1 MWEENF
7 MRQTALLAVSF
18 LMGLPAFAVDS
29 QLLNLV
35 MPDARIVAG
44 VNVTNARNSMFGQ
57 FLLRQIPAGEQPLQ
71 NLISLTG
78 FDPRQDLSEILM
90 ASTAQQG
97 SHTALV
103 LARGNFDVSK
113 IAAALKGQQAQTY
126 KGATLIVPVNAKN
139 HGAIAFLNGS
149 IAIAGDTASVKS
161 ALDRQN
167 NANTIDSALA
177 AKVQSLS
184 AAEDAWSVSIAS
196 LGSLLPAGA
205 AAGAS
210 SNQITGILKD
220 VQSSSGGVKFADQT
234 VNITGQAIADTP
246 QNAGALGDVI
256 RLIVTLVS
264 TNAGANAQAAA
275 AAQLLQSLQIT
286 TDGNAVNLA
295 LTVPESQL
303 EAFLTTAGSVPGLHL
318 GGARAVRR

>member
-1 MWEENF
+1 
-7 MRQTALLAVSF
+7 MRQTALLALAF
-18 LMGLPAFAVDS
+18 LTGLPAFAVDP

-35 MPDARIVAG
+35 MPDARIMAG
-44 VNVTNARNSMFGQ
+44 MNVTSARNSPFGQ
-57 FLLRQIPAGEQPLQ
+57 FILRQIPAGQQSLE
-71 NLISLTG
+71 NLISVTG

-90 ASTAQQG
+90 ASAAQQSSKSG
-97 SHTALV
+97 LI
-103 LARGNFDVSK
+103 LARGNFDVAK
-113 IAAALKGQQAQTY
+113 ITAAVKGQQVQTY
-126 KGATLIVPVNAKN
+126 NGATLIIPANTKDT
-139 HGAIAFLNGS
+139 GAVAFLNGS
-149 IAIAGDTASVKS
+149 IAIAGDASSVKS
-161 ALDRQN
+161 AVDRQSS
-167 NANTIDSALA
+167 ANSVDPSLA
-177 AKVQSLS
+177 AKAQSLS

-205 AAGAS
+205 AANAS

-220 VQSSSGGVKFADQT
+220 VQSSSGGVKFSDQT
-234 VNITGQAIADTP
+234 VNITGQAVADTP

-256 RLIVTLVS
+256 RLIVTLIG

-303 EAFLTTAGSVPGLHL
+303 EAFLTTAGSVPGLHA
-318 GGARAVRR
+318 GAAAGSARR

>member
-1 MWEENF
+1 
-7 MRQTALLAVSF
+7 MRQTALLAHSF
-18 LMGLPAFAVDS
+18 LMGLPAFAVDP

-35 MPDARIVAG
+35 MPDARVLAG
-44 VNVTNARNSMFGQ
+44 MNVTNARNSTFGQ
-57 FLLRQIPAGEQPLQ
+57 FVLRQIPAGEQSLQ
-71 NLISLTG
+71 DLISLTG
-78 FDPRQDLSEILM
+78 FDPRQDVSEILM
-90 ASTAQQG
+90 ASAAQQG
-97 SHTALV
+97 SHSALV
-103 LARGNFDVSK
+103 LARGNFDVAK
-113 IAAALKGQQAQTY
+113 ITAAMKGQQTQTY
-126 KGATLIVPVNAKN
+126 NGATLILPVNAKE
-139 HGAIAFLNGS
+139 HGAVAFLNNS
-149 IAIAGDTASVKS
+149 IAIAGDAASVKS

-167 NANTIDSALA
+167 SANSVDSALA

-196 LGSLLPAGA
+196 LGSFLPAGA
-205 AAGAS
+205 VAGAS

-234 VNITGQAIADTP
+234 VDITGQAIADTP

-275 AAQLLQSLQIT
+275 AAQLLQSLKIT

-303 EAFLTTAGSVPGLHL
+303 EAFLTTAGSVPGLHA
-318 GGARAVRR
+318 GGAAGALRR